1 MTPFPKK
8 SFLYQSRL
16 IFIPLKTGFPPNRF
30 KRQATQIL
38 LFQHEAMQGARLE
51 FTPIYFIVV
60 ITDMMAMVSS
70 GIILLLAVM
79 GKFVTC
85 DLGECPE
92 LTRNIQGC

>member
-1 MTPFPKK
+1 
-8 SFLYQSRL
+8 
-16 IFIPLKTGFPPNRF
+16 
-30 KRQATQIL
+30 
-38 LFQHEAMQGARLE
+38 MQGARLE